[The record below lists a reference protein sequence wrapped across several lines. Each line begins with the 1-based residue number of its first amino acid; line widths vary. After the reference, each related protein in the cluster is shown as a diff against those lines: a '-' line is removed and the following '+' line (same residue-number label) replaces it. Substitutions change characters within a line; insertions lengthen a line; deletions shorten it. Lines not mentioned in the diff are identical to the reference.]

1 MPCPAQSSVR
11 LSLTEQVD
19 DLYANMAYAAYKKTH
34 DVGVGLARA
43 FYEGHT
49 PFGRFAEKTTL
60 SPPRA
65 QFRCS
70 QSHHVRRDRCITTV
84 PLSAI
89 FSQVHREMMPAY
101 LAFVVGKDANSGER
115 DGRAG
120 CS

>member
-1 MPCPAQSSVR
+1 DPGSERCPYPSQSSVR

-19 DLYANMAYAAYKKTH
+19 DLYANMAYAAYKKTR
-34 DVGVGLARA
+34 DMGVRIARA

-70 QSHHVRRDRCITTV
+70 QSRHVRRDRCMMTV
-84 PLSAI
+84 PLWAI
-89 FSQVHREMMPAY
+89 FGP
-101 LAFVVGKDANSGER
+101 GPPR
-115 DGRAG
+115 DHACVPGI
-120 CS
+120 CV